1 MTLTIASCGRFIGR
15 LQRSMTSQAAPYF
28 LMGGL
33 LSSGLAPSTP
43 AANLNA
49 AESSPAA
56 EVTPPATVHAKAH
69 TTAHEMAA
77 ETAQQAEAAKQ
88 PPKQIVEPLIHQ
100 LGEDSFQQRQAAMV
114 QLAALG
120 RSVIPALR
128 SAESHPDGEVR
139 ARARHVLKII
149 RENDR
154 DRLIAAF
161 LAGESIDDEEAL
173 PGWNTYREIA
183 GAVPES
189 RQLYADML
197 ELEASFLERTFGG
210 DRALVPMLLAQRT
223 AQLHDD
229 LRRNR
234 PIAVSSVASLLLV
247 AARSDIEISN
257 QMGMMSLCYRTE
269 FDRAIRSGPGQHA
282 LKSLLGRVVARVSDE
297 SLFAQRFHFSLHYD
311 LPEGL
316 EPARQVLNE
325 RTGIPHVRYYAV
337 LVVAKM
343 GQSEDLVL
351 LERMLDDSGEVVSQ
365 HRVDRRQISTQ
376 VRDIA
381 LAALVQRH
389 GEPFENY
396 GLHQVRPDEKLMFQS
411 TSVGFETDAQRD
423 EAIAR
428 WRQRAE

>member
-1 MTLTIASCGRFIGR
+1 MTLTIASYGRFVGQFIRPIPSVAACWLLLIGG
-15 LQRSMTSQAAPYF
+15 P
-28 LMGGL
+28 
-33 LSSGLAPSTP
+33 
-43 AANLNA
+43 
-49 AESSPAA
+49 ESHLKVQAA
-56 EVTPPATVHAKAH
+56 EVRPAIS
-69 TTAHEMAA
+69 
-77 ETAQQAEAAKQ
+77 QQTLT
-88 PPKQIVEPLIHQ
+88 PLIQQ
-100 LGEDSFQQRQAAMV
+100 LGDDSFQSRQSAMV
-114 QLAALG
+114 QLASYG
-120 RSVIPALR
+120 RAAIPALR
-128 SAESHPDGEVR
+128 QAESDGDGEVR
-139 ARARHVLKII
+139 ARARHVLRMI

-161 LAGESIDDEEAL
+161 LAGETIEDDEAL
-173 PGWNTYREIA
+173 PGWEVYRNIA
-183 GAVPES
+183 GSARDS
-189 RQLYADML
+189 RQLYAQML
-197 ELEASFLERTFGG
+197 QSEAAFLERSFS
-210 DRALVPMLLAQRT
+210 DERALVPNLLAQRT

-234 PIAVSSVASLLLV
+234 PIAVSSVATLLLV
-247 AARSDIEISN
+247 AARPDIEISN

-269 FDRAIRSGPGQHA
+269 FDRAIRAGNGPNP

-316 EPARQVLNE
+316 EPARQVLSE
-325 RTGIPHVRYYAV
+325 RSGIPHVRYYAV

-343 GQSEDLVL
+343 GQTEDLAL

-389 GEPFENY
+389 GEPFEDY

-411 TSVGFETDAQRD
+411 TSVGFETDAER
-423 EAIAR
+423 EAAIAR
-428 WRQRAE
+428 WRQR